1 MASMVLPQFD
11 GYAENRKAKKKAHK
25 KKKKQ
30 NKNKQSAQGDSNA
43 PSRSESPPSYK
54 STADDADANAA
65 QSRAP
70 SSVDTLRLPL
80 IVDGASWG
88 KKHAQAQS
96 QSGYGVNHASH
107 SYPDTSFAAQSSAAA
122 LHSPSIAAATEET
135 IRASSVQSRIHADVS
150 HSSTDPKKLP
160 YCQFHGTATCRFDP
174 ACCVHKARAD
184 CDCPRRPSCCCVHHA
199 GDCCTC
205 VYVPRSGY
213 LNGAYSLVGNEY
225 LPSYAP
231 HPVVKHGA
239 GISADPNHVSENWPL
254 KENGMSSKHSAE
266 NRPLHENGGAKKH
279 SDAATEYDNG
289 SLAAYVLRLYD
300 SDEFHDCRI
309 LLKSG
314 KDNFPPITIR
324 THKVLIARSPLLA
337 SILKSPATKQEIPEI
352 VAMAGENFLLV
363 KAFGIALQSLYG
375 LALLNQKRLR
385 SMTLFSLGYTEESIK
400 SSPYPINTA
409 LADFAMCYASSGA
422 FLQRRDIVETGIKLI
437 VEAINWDNIELIF
450 YFGFCISKFLI
461 TAPQIAEPEESS
473 PDQPVTDN
481 QGTPDK
487 ANDANDELQTKWAPH
502 LLTAALD
509 FVISRMEAG
518 FTLFPQAH
526 CKGMPDRIP
535 EYLHSSPTPSLPNPK
550 LAEVKFGSFA
560 ALEEQKQGPEIV
572 TTSAVLVC
580 LPFKHLKEAFVKMNA
595 RRILSSNLA
604 QAILLE
610 REQRRVQALR
620 AFARLRAQ
628 SSEQEIPSEI
638 LELGYR
644 EFFTSRNVFSDTEDD
659 SATASLEISLERE
672 WIGLAVGE
680 VVVKHRVIKEA
691 KE

>member
-1 MASMVLPQFD
+1 MASMVLPQLD
-11 GYAENRKAKKKAHK
+11 GYVENRRAKKKAHK

-30 NKNKQSAQGDSNA
+30 NKNKQSSQGDCNA
-43 PSRSESPPSYK
+43 PSCSESPPSYK
-54 STADDADANAA
+54 STADDAAAA
-65 QSRAP
+65 QLRAA

-88 KKHAQAQS
+88 KKHAAAQS
-96 QSGYGVNHASH
+96 QYSYGVNHHASH
-107 SYPDTSFAAQSSAAA
+107 SYHDISFVAQTSAAP
-122 LHSPSIAAATEET
+122 LHSPSIAATTEET
-135 IRASSVQSRIHADVS
+135 IRAPSVQSGIHGDVS
-150 HSSTDPKKLP
+150 LSSSASKKLP

-205 VYVPRSGY
+205 VYTPRSGY
-213 LNGAYSLVGNEY
+213 VNGACSLLGHD
-225 LPSYAP
+225 LPLYAL
-231 HPVVKHGA
+231 HPVAKNGEDV
-239 GISADPNHVSENWPL
+239 SADPSHVSKNWPL
-254 KENGMSSKHSAE
+254 KDNGTSSKDVAE
-266 NRPLHENGGAKKH
+266 NEVAKNH
-279 SDAATEYDNG
+279 PETATEYDDG
-289 SLAAYVLRLYD
+289 PLAAYVLRLYD
-300 SDEFHDCRI
+300 REEFHDCRI

-314 KDNFPPITIR
+314 KDNFPPISIR

-337 SILKSPATKQEIPEI
+337 SILKSPAAKQEIPEI

-437 VEAINWDNIELIF
+437 VEAINWDNIELIY

-461 TAPQIAEPEESS
+461 TAPQIAEPEKSS
-473 PDQPVTDN
+473 GDQPVTDN
-481 QGTPDK
+481 QRTLNK
-487 ANDANDELQTKWAPH
+487 VNDTNDDLQTKWAAH

-509 FVISRMEAG
+509 FVVSRMEAD

-535 EYLHSSPTPSLPNPK
+535 EYLHSSLTPSLPNPK

-560 ALEEQKQGPEIV
+560 ALEEQKQSPEIV

-580 LPFKHLKEAFVKMNA
+580 LPFEHLKEAFVKMNA
-595 RRILSSNLA
+595 RRILSSTLA

-620 AFARLRAQ
+620 AFARLRAH
-628 SSEQEIPSEI
+628 SSKQEIPAEI
-638 LELGYR
+638 VELGYR
-644 EFFTSRNVFSDTEDD
+644 EFFTSRNVFSDTEED
-659 SATASLEISLERE
+659 SSTASLKISLERE

-680 VVVKHRVIKEA
+680 VVVKHRVIKVA

>member
-1 MASMVLPQFD
+1 MASMVLPQLD
-11 GYAENRKAKKKAHK
+11 GYAENRRAKKNAHKKKKK

-30 NKNKQSAQGDSNA
+30 NKKKQSSQGDSNA
-43 PSRSESPPSYK
+43 PSCSESPPSYK
-54 STADDADANAA
+54 STADDADAA

-88 KKHAQAQS
+88 KKHSQAQS
-96 QSGYGVNHASH
+96 QYAYEVNHPASH
-107 SYPDTSFAAQSSAAA
+107 SYHDTSLVTQTSAAP
-122 LHSPSIAAATEET
+122 LHSPSIAATTEET
-135 IRASSVQSRIHADVS
+135 IRASSVQSGIPGDVS
-150 HSSTDPKKLP
+150 VSSSAPKKLP
-160 YCQFHGTATCRFDP
+160 PGPIATALVGPRAAVSTTLEIVVP
-174 ACCVHKARAD
+174 ACT
-184 CDCPRRPSCCCVHHA
+184 PRGAVSK
-199 GDCCTC
+199 
-205 VYVPRSGY
+205 
-213 LNGAYSLVGNEY
+213 NGE
-225 LPSYAP
+225 
-231 HPVVKHGA
+231 VV
-239 GISADPNHVSENWPL
+239 SADPKHVSKNWPL
-254 KENGMSSKHSAE
+254 KGNETSSKNVAENGV
-266 NRPLHENGGAKKH
+266 AKKH
-279 SDAATEYDNG
+279 PEAPTEFDDG
-289 SLAAYVLRLYD
+289 PLAAYILCLYD
-300 SDEFHDCRI
+300 SEEFHDCRI

-337 SILKSPATKQEIPEI
+337 AVLKSPAAKQDIPEI

-437 VEAINWDNIELIF
+437 VEVINWDNIELIF
-450 YFGFCISKFLI
+450 YFGFCISEFLV
-461 TAPQIAEPEESS
+461 TAPQIAELEKSS
-473 PDQPVTDN
+473 ANQPATNN
-481 QGTPDK
+481 QATPNK
-487 ANDANDELQTKWAPH
+487 VNDANDELLTKWAAH
-502 LLTAALD
+502 LLIAALD
-509 FVISRMEAG
+509 FVVSRMESDFA
-518 FTLFPQAH
+518 LFPQAH
-526 CKGMPDRIP
+526 CKGMPDRVP

-560 ALEEQKQGPEIV
+560 ALEEQKQSPEIV

-580 LPFKHLKEAFVKMNA
+580 LPFEHLKEAFVKMNA
-595 RRILSSNLA
+595 RGILSSSLA
-604 QAILLE
+604 QAILRE
-610 REQRRVQALR
+610 RERRRVQALR

-628 SSEQEIPSEI
+628 SSEQEIPAEI
-638 LELGYR
+638 IELGYR
-644 EFFTSRNVFSDTEDD
+644 EFFTSRNVFSDTAED
-659 SATASLEISLERE
+659 SSTASLEISLERE

-680 VVVKHRVIKEA
+680 VVVKHRVIKMA

>member
-1 MASMVLPQFD
+1 MASMVLPQLD
-11 GYAENRKAKKKAHK
+11 GWAENRRAKKKAHK

-30 NKNKQSAQGDSNA
+30 NKNKQSSQGDSNA
-43 PSRSESPPSYK
+43 PSCSESPPSYK
-54 STADDADANAA
+54 TTADDADAA

-88 KKHAQAQS
+88 KKPVPAQS
-96 QSGYGVNHASH
+96 QYAYGVNHHAAH
-107 SYPDTSFAAQSSAAA
+107 SYHDISFVAQTSAAP
-122 LHSPSIAAATEET
+122 LHSPSIAATTEET
-135 IRASSVQSRIHADVS
+135 IRASSMQSGFPGDVS
-150 HSSTDPKKLP
+150 LSSSAPKKLP

-205 VYVPRSGY
+205 VYTPRSGY
-213 LNGAYSLVGNEY
+213 VNGACSLIGHD
-225 LPSYAP
+225 LPSYAR
-231 HPVVKHGA
+231 HPVKNGEVV
-239 GISADPNHVSENWPL
+239 SADPNQVSRNWPL
-254 KENGMSSKHSAE
+254 KENGTSPKDVAE
-266 NRPLHENGGAKKH
+266 NGVAKKH
-279 SDAATEYDNG
+279 PEVATEYDDG
-289 SLAAYVLRLYD
+289 PLAAYVLRLYD
-300 SDEFHDCRI
+300 SEEFHDCRI

-337 SILKSPATKQEIPEI
+337 AILKSPAAKQEIPEI

-385 SMTLFSLGYTEESIK
+385 SMTLFSLGYNEESIK

-409 LADFAMCYASSGA
+409 LADFALCYASSGA
-422 FLQRRDIVETGIKLI
+422 FLQRRDIVEMGIKLI
-437 VEAINWDNIELIF
+437 VEVINWDNIELIF

-461 TAPQIAEPEESS
+461 TAPQSAEPEKSS
-473 PDQPVTDN
+473 ADQPATDN
-481 QGTPDK
+481 QGTPNK
-487 ANDANDELQTKWAPH
+487 TSDANDELQTKWAAH

-509 FVISRMEAG
+509 FVVSHMEAD

-560 ALEEQKQGPEIV
+560 ALEEQKQSPEVV

-595 RRILSSNLA
+595 RRILSSTLA

-610 REQRRVQALR
+610 REHRRVQALR

-628 SSEQEIPSEI
+628 SSEQEIPPEI
-638 LELGYR
+638 VELGHR
-644 EFFTSRNVFSDTEDD
+644 EFFTSRNVFSDTEED
-659 SATASLEISLERE
+659 SSTASLEISLERE

-680 VVVKHRVIKEA
+680 VVVKHRVIKKA

>member
-1 MASMVLPQFD
+1 MASMVLPQLD
-11 GYAENRKAKKKAHK
+11 GYAENRRAKKNAHKKK

-30 NKNKQSAQGDSNA
+30 NKKKQSSQGDSNA
-43 PSRSESPPSYK
+43 PSCSESPPSYK
-54 STADDADANAA
+54 STADDADAA

-88 KKHAQAQS
+88 KKHSQAQS
-96 QSGYGVNHASH
+96 QYAYGVNHPASH
-107 SYPDTSFAAQSSAAA
+107 SYHDTSFVTQTSAAP
-122 LHSPSIAAATEET
+122 LHSPSIAATTEET
-135 IRASSVQSRIHADVS
+135 IRASSVQSGIPGDVS
-150 HSSTDPKKLP
+150 VSSSAPKKLP
-160 YCQFHGTATCRFDP
+160 YCHVHGTATCRFDP

-205 VYVPRSGY
+205 VYTAQSGY
-213 LNGAYSLVGNEY
+213 VNGAYSLIGHD

-231 HPVVKHGA
+231 HPVSKNGEVV
-239 GISADPNHVSENWPL
+239 SADPKHVSKNWPL
-254 KENGMSSKHSAE
+254 KDNGTSSKNVAENGV
-266 NRPLHENGGAKKH
+266 AKKH
-279 SDAATEYDNG
+279 PETPTEFDDG
-289 SLAAYVLRLYD
+289 PLAAYILRLYD
-300 SDEFHDCRI
+300 SEEFHDCRI
-309 LLKSG
+309 LLKSD

-337 SILKSPATKQEIPEI
+337 AVLKSPAAKQDIPEI

-437 VEAINWDNIELIF
+437 VEVINWDNIELIF
-450 YFGFCISKFLI
+450 YFGFCISKFLV
-461 TAPQIAEPEESS
+461 TAPQIAELEKSS
-473 PDQPVTDN
+473 ANQPATNN
-481 QGTPDK
+481 QATPNK
-487 ANDANDELQTKWAPH
+487 VNDANDELLTKWAAH

-509 FVISRMEAG
+509 FVVSRMESDFA
-518 FTLFPQAH
+518 LFPQAH

-535 EYLHSSPTPSLPNPK
+535 EYLDSSPTPSLPNPK

-560 ALEEQKQGPEIV
+560 ALEEQKQSPEIV

-580 LPFKHLKEAFVKMNA
+580 LPFEHLKEAFVKMNA
-595 RRILSSNLA
+595 RGILSSSLA
-604 QAILLE
+604 QAILRE
-610 REQRRVQALR
+610 RERRRVQALR

-628 SSEQEIPSEI
+628 SSEQEIPAEI
-638 LELGYR
+638 IELGYR
-644 EFFTSRNVFSDTEDD
+644 EFFTSRNVFSDTAED
-659 SATASLEISLERE
+659 SSTASLEISLERE

-680 VVVKHRVIKEA
+680 VVVKHRVIKMA

>member
-1 MASMVLPQFD
+1 MASMVLPQLD
-11 GYAENRKAKKKAHK
+11 GWAENRRAKKKANK

-30 NKNKQSAQGDSNA
+30 NKNKQSSQGDSNA
-43 PSRSESPPSYK
+43 PSCGESPPSYK
-54 STADDADANAA
+54 TTADDADAA

-88 KKHAQAQS
+88 KKPVLAQS
-96 QSGYGVNHASH
+96 QYAYGGDHHAAH
-107 SYPDTSFAAQSSAAA
+107 SYHDISFVAQTSAVP
-122 LHSPSIAAATEET
+122 LHSPSIAATTEET
-135 IRASSVQSRIHADVS
+135 IRASSVQSGIPGDVS
-150 HSSTDPKKLP
+150 LSSSAPKKLP

-205 VYVPRSGY
+205 VYTPRSGY
-213 LNGAYSLVGNEY
+213 VNGACSLTSHD

-231 HPVVKHGA
+231 HPVKNGEVV
-239 GISADPNHVSENWPL
+239 SADLNHVSKNWPL
-254 KENGMSSKHSAE
+254 KDNEMSSKDVAE
-266 NRPLHENGGAKKH
+266 NGVAKKYPE
-279 SDAATEYDNG
+279 AATEYDDG
-289 SLAAYVLRLYD
+289 PLAAYVLRLYD
-300 SDEFHDCRI
+300 SEEFHDCRI

-337 SILKSPATKQEIPEI
+337 AILKSPAAKQEIPEI
-352 VAMAGENFLLV
+352 VAMASENFLLV

-422 FLQRRDIVETGIKLI
+422 FLQRRDIVETGIRLI
-437 VEAINWDNIELIF
+437 VEVINWDNIELIF

-461 TAPQIAEPEESS
+461 TAPQIAEPEKSS
-473 PDQPVTDN
+473 ADQPATDS
-481 QGTPDK
+481 QGTPNK
-487 ANDANDELQTKWAPH
+487 VNDANDELQTKWAAH

-509 FVISRMEAG
+509 FVVSHMEAD

-550 LAEVKFGSFA
+550 LAEVKFGSFT
-560 ALEEQKQGPEIV
+560 ALEEQKQSPEVVI
-572 TTSAVLVC
+572 TSAVLVC

-595 RRILSSNLA
+595 RRILSSTLA

-628 SSEQEIPSEI
+628 SSEQEIPAEI
-638 LELGYR
+638 VELGHR
-644 EFFTSRNVFSDTEDD
+644 EFFTSRNVFSDTEED
-659 SATASLEISLERE
+659 SSTASLEISLERE

-680 VVVKHRVIKEA
+680 VVVKHRVIKKA

>member
-1 MASMVLPQFD
+1 MVLPQLD
-11 GYAENRKAKKKAHK
+11 GYAENRRAKKNAHKK

-30 NKNKQSAQGDSNA
+30 NKKKQALQGDSNA
-43 PSRSESPPSYK
+43 PSCSESPPSYK
-54 STADDADANAA
+54 STAGDAVAA
-65 QSRAP
+65 QSRVP
-70 SSVDTLRLPL
+70 SSLDTLRLPL
-80 IVDGASWG
+80 VVDGASWG
-88 KKHAQAQS
+88 TKHGQIQS
-96 QSGYGVNHASH
+96 QS
-107 SYPDTSFAAQSSAAA
+107 T
-122 LHSPSIAAATEET
+122 TEET
-135 IRASSVQSRIHADVS
+135 IRASSVQSGIPGDVS
-150 HSSTDPKKLP
+150 HSSLAIKELP
-160 YCQFHGTATCRFDP
+160 YCQVHGTATCRFDP
-174 ACCVHKARAD
+174 ACCVHKAQAD

-205 VYVPRSGY
+205 VYTPRSGY
-213 LNGAYSLVGNEY
+213 VNGAYSLIGHD
-225 LPSYAP
+225 LPSYAL
-231 HPVVKHGA
+231 HPVSKNGEVVL
-239 GISADPNHVSENWPL
+239 SDPSRVSKNWLL
-254 KENGMSSKHSAE
+254 KDDGTSSKDVTENGVV
-266 NRPLHENGGAKKH
+266 KKH
-279 SDAATEYDNG
+279 PDPVTAYDDG
-289 SLAAYVLRLYD
+289 PLAAYVLRLYD
-300 SDEFHDCRI
+300 SAEFHDCRI

-337 SILKSPATKQEIPEI
+337 SIMKSPAAKQDIPEI

-409 LADFAMCYASSGA
+409 LADFALCYASSGA

-437 VEAINWDNIELIF
+437 VEVINWDNIELIF
-450 YFGFCISKFLI
+450 YFGFCMSKFLI
-461 TAPQIAEPEESS
+461 TAPQMAELEKSS
-473 PDQPVTDN
+473 ADQPATDN
-481 QGTPDK
+481 QGPP
-487 ANDANDELQTKWAPH
+487 NRLHGANDELQTRWATH

-509 FVISRMEAG
+509 FVVNRMEAD

-535 EYLHSSPTPSLPNPK
+535 EYLHSSPTLSLPK

-560 ALEEQKQGPEIV
+560 ALEEQKQSPQIV
-572 TTSAVLVC
+572 ATSAVLVC
-580 LPFKHLKEAFVKMNA
+580 LPFQHLKEAFVKMNA
-595 RRILSSNLA
+595 RGILSSTLA

-628 SSEQEIPSEI
+628 NSEQEIPAEI
-638 LELGYR
+638 IELGFR
-644 EFFTSRNVFSDTEDD
+644 EFFTSRNVFSEED
-659 SATASLEISLERE
+659 SSSASLEISLERE
-672 WIGLAVGE
+672 WFGLAGGE
-680 VVVKHRVIKEA
+680 VVIKHRVIKKA

>member
-1 MASMVLPQFD
+1 MASMVLPQLD
-11 GYAENRKAKKKAHK
+11 GYAENRRAKKNAHKKKK

-30 NKNKQSAQGDSNA
+30 NKKKQSSQGDSNA
-43 PSRSESPPSYK
+43 PSCSESPPSYK
-54 STADDADANAA
+54 STADDAYAA
-65 QSRAP
+65 LSRAP

-88 KKHAQAQS
+88 EKHAQAQS
-96 QSGYGVNHASH
+96 QYAYGVNHPASH
-107 SYPDTSFAAQSSAAA
+107 SYHDTTFVTQTSAAP
-122 LHSPSIAAATEET
+122 LHSPSIAATTEET
-135 IRASSVQSRIHADVS
+135 IRASSVQSGSPGDVGL
-150 HSSTDPKKLP
+150 SSSAPKKLP
-160 YCQFHGTATCRFDP
+160 YCQVHGTATCRFDP
-174 ACCVHKARAD
+174 ACCVHRTRAD

-205 VYVPRSGY
+205 VYTPRSGY
-213 LNGAYSLVGNEY
+213 VNGAYSLIGHD

-231 HPVVKHGA
+231 HPVSKNGEVA
-239 GISADPNHVSENWPL
+239 SADPNDISKNWPL
-254 KENGMSSKHSAE
+254 KDNGTISKDAAENGV
-266 NRPLHENGGAKKH
+266 AKKH
-279 SDAATEYDNG
+279 PEAATVYDDG
-289 SLAAYVLRLYD
+289 PLAAYVLRLYD
-300 SDEFHDCRI
+300 SEEFHDCRI
-309 LLKSG
+309 LLESG

-337 SILKSPATKQEIPEI
+337 SILKSSAAKQDIPEI

-422 FLQRRDIVETGIKLI
+422 FLQRRDIVGMGIKLI
-437 VEAINWDNIELIF
+437 VEVINWDNIELIF

-461 TAPQIAEPEESS
+461 TAPQIAELEKS
-473 PDQPVTDN
+473 QIIDN
-481 QGTPDK
+481 QGTPSK
-487 ANDANDELQTKWAPH
+487 VNDANDELQTKWAAH

-509 FVISRMEAG
+509 FVVNRMESD
-518 FTLFPQAH
+518 FTLHAR
-526 CKGMPDRIP
+526 PDP

-560 ALEEQKQGPEIV
+560 ALEEQKQSTEIV

-580 LPFKHLKEAFVKMNA
+580 LPFKHLKEAFVKMHA
-595 RRILSSNLA
+595 RGILSSSLA

-628 SSEQEIPSEI
+628 NSEQEIPAEI
-638 LELGYR
+638 IELGYR

-659 SATASLEISLERE
+659 SPTASLEISLERE

-680 VVVKHRVIKEA
+680 VVVKHRVIKTA
-691 KE
+691 KG

>member
-1 MASMVLPQFD
+1 MASMVLPQLD
-11 GYAENRKAKKKAHK
+11 GYAENRRAKKNAHKKK

-30 NKNKQSAQGDSNA
+30 NKKKQSSQGDSNA
-43 PSRSESPPSYK
+43 PSCSESPPSYK
-54 STADDADANAA
+54 STADDADAA

-88 KKHAQAQS
+88 KKHSQAQS
-96 QSGYGVNHASH
+96 QYAYGVNHPASH
-107 SYPDTSFAAQSSAAA
+107 SYHDTSFVTQTSAAP
-122 LHSPSIAAATEET
+122 LHSPSIAASTEET
-135 IRASSVQSRIHADVS
+135 IRASSVQSGIPGDVS
-150 HSSTDPKKLP
+150 VSSSAPKKLP
-160 YCQFHGTATCRFDP
+160 PGPIATALVGPRAAVSTTLEIVVP
-174 ACCVHKARAD
+174 ACT
-184 CDCPRRPSCCCVHHA
+184 PRGAVSK
-199 GDCCTC
+199 
-205 VYVPRSGY
+205 
-213 LNGAYSLVGNEY
+213 NGE
-225 LPSYAP
+225 
-231 HPVVKHGA
+231 VV
-239 GISADPNHVSENWPL
+239 SADPKHVSKNWPL
-254 KENGMSSKHSAE
+254 KDNETSSKNVAENGI
-266 NRPLHENGGAKKH
+266 AKKH
-279 SDAATEYDNG
+279 PETPTEFDDG
-289 SLAAYVLRLYD
+289 PLAAYILRLYD
-300 SDEFHDCRI
+300 SEEFHDCRI

-337 SILKSPATKQEIPEI
+337 AVLKSPAAKQDIPEI

-409 LADFAMCYASSGA
+409 LADFAMCYATSGA

-437 VEAINWDNIELIF
+437 VEVINWDNIELIF
-450 YFGFCISKFLI
+450 YFGFCISKFLV
-461 TAPQIAEPEESS
+461 TAPQIAELEKSS
-473 PDQPVTDN
+473 ANQPATNN
-481 QGTPDK
+481 QATPNK
-487 ANDANDELQTKWAPH
+487 VNDANDELLTKWAAH

-509 FVISRMEAG
+509 FVVSRMESDFA
-518 FTLFPQAH
+518 LFPQAH

-535 EYLHSSPTPSLPNPK
+535 EYLDSSPTPSLPNPK

-560 ALEEQKQGPEIV
+560 ALEEQKQSPEIV

-580 LPFKHLKEAFVKMNA
+580 LPFEHLKEAFVKMNA
-595 RRILSSNLA
+595 RGILSSSLA
-604 QAILLE
+604 QAILRE
-610 REQRRVQALR
+610 RERRRVQALR

-628 SSEQEIPSEI
+628 SSEQEIPAEI
-638 LELGYR
+638 IELGYR
-644 EFFTSRNVFSDTEDD
+644 EFFTSRNVFSDTAED
-659 SATASLEISLERE
+659 SSTASLEISLERE

-680 VVVKHRVIKEA
+680 VVVKHRVIKMA

>member
-1 MASMVLPQFD
+1 MASMVLPQLD
-11 GYAENRKAKKKAHK
+11 GYAENRRAKKNAHKK

-30 NKNKQSAQGDSNA
+30 NKKKQSSQGDSNA
-43 PSRSESPPSYK
+43 LSCSESPPSYK
-54 STADDADANAA
+54 STADDADAA

-88 KKHAQAQS
+88 KKHSQAQS
-96 QSGYGVNHASH
+96 QYAYGVNHPASH
-107 SYPDTSFAAQSSAAA
+107 SYHDTSFVTQTSAAP
-122 LHSPSIAAATEET
+122 LHSPSIAATTEET
-135 IRASSVQSRIHADVS
+135 IRASSVQNGIHGDVS
-150 HSSTDPKKLP
+150 HSSSAPKKLP
-160 YCQFHGTATCRFDP
+160 YCQVHGTATCRFDP
-174 ACCVHKARAD
+174 ACCVHKAQAD

-205 VYVPRSGY
+205 VYTPRSGY
-213 LNGAYSLVGNEY
+213 VNGVYSLIGHD

-231 HPVVKHGA
+231 HPVSKNGEVV
-239 GISADPNHVSENWPL
+239 SADPNHVSKNWPL
-254 KENGMSSKHSAE
+254 KDNGTSSKDVAE
-266 NRPLHENGGAKKH
+266 DGVAKKH
-279 SDAATEYDNG
+279 PEAATAYDDG
-289 SLAAYVLRLYD
+289 PLTAYVLRLYD
-300 SDEFHDCRI
+300 SEEFHDCRI

-337 SILKSPATKQEIPEI
+337 SILKSPAAKQDIPEI

-437 VEAINWDNIELIF
+437 AEVINWDNIELIF

-461 TAPQIAEPEESS
+461 TAPQIAEPEKS
-473 PDQPVTDN
+473 PADQPATDN
-481 QGTPDK
+481 QGPPNRL
-487 ANDANDELQTKWAPH
+487 NDANDELQTRWAAH

-509 FVISRMEAG
+509 FVVNRMEAD

-560 ALEEQKQGPEIV
+560 ALEEQKQSPEIV

-595 RRILSSNLA
+595 RGILSSTLA

-628 SSEQEIPSEI
+628 SREQEIPAEI
-638 LELGYR
+638 IELGFR
-644 EFFTSRNVFSDTEDD
+644 EFFTSRNVFSETEED
-659 SATASLEISLERE
+659 SSTASLEISLERE
-672 WIGLAVGE
+672 WFGLAGGE
-680 VVVKHRVIKEA
+680 VVVKHRVIKKA

>member
-11 GYAENRKAKKKAHK
+11 GSAENKKAKKKAYK

-30 NKNKQSAQGDSNA
+30 NKNKQSSQADSNA

-54 STADDADANAA
+54 STADAADAA
-65 QSRAP
+65 QSQSLAA

-96 QSGYGVNHASH
+96 QSQYGYASH
-107 SYPDTSFAAQSSAAA
+107 SYHDTSFVTQSSAAP
-122 LHSPSIAAATEET
+122 LHSPSIAATTEET
-135 IRASSVQSRIHADVS
+135 IRASSVQSGIHGDVS
-150 HSSTDPKKLP
+150 LSSTAPKKLP
-160 YCQFHGTATCRFDP
+160 YCQIHGTATCRFDP
-174 ACCVHKARAD
+174 ACCVHKARSD

-205 VYVPRSGY
+205 VYTPRRGY
-213 LNGAYSLVGNEY
+213 VNGAYSLFGHD

-231 HPVVKHGA
+231 HPVGKNGEVTST
-239 GISADPNHVSENWPL
+239 IWPL
-254 KENGMSSKHSAE
+254 KDKGTSSKPVGDWPLYENGV
-266 NRPLHENGGAKKH
+266 AKKLPE
-279 SDAATEYDNG
+279 AATEYDDG
-289 SLAAYVLRLYD
+289 PLAAYVLRLYD
-300 SDEFHDCRI
+300 SEEFHDCRI

-324 THKVLIARSPLLA
+324 THKVFVARSPLLA
-337 SILKSPATKQEIPEI
+337 SILKSSAAKQEIPEI

-409 LADFAMCYASSGA
+409 LADFALCYASSGA

-461 TAPQIAEPEESS
+461 TAPQLAEPENSS
-473 PDQPVTDN
+473 ADQPVTDN
-481 QGTPDK
+481 QATPNK
-487 ANDANDELQTKWAPH
+487 VNDANDELQTKWAPH

-509 FVISRMEAG
+509 FVISRMEAD

-535 EYLHSSPTPSLPNPK
+535 EYLHSPPTPSLPNPK

-560 ALEEQKQGPEIV
+560 ALEEQKQRPEIV
-572 TTSAVLVC
+572 TTSAILVC

-595 RRILSSNLA
+595 RRILSSSLA

-628 SSEQEIPSEI
+628 SSEQEIPAEI
-638 LELGYR
+638 LELGHR
-644 EFFTSRNVFSDTEDD
+644 EFFTSRNVFSDTEED

-680 VVVKHRVIKEA
+680 VVVKHRVIKTA

>member
-1 MASMVLPQFD
+1 MASMVLPQLD
-11 GYAENRKAKKKAHK
+11 GYAENRRAKKNAHKK

-30 NKNKQSAQGDSNA
+30 NKKKQSSQGDSNA
-43 PSRSESPPSYK
+43 PSCSESPPSYK
-54 STADDADANAA
+54 STADDADAA

-88 KKHAQAQS
+88 KKHSQAQS
-96 QSGYGVNHASH
+96 QYAYGVNHPASH
-107 SYPDTSFAAQSSAAA
+107 SYHDTSFVTQTSAAP
-122 LHSPSIAAATEET
+122 LHSPSIAASTEET
-135 IRASSVQSRIHADVS
+135 IRASSVQSGIPGDVS
-150 HSSTDPKKLP
+150 VSSSAPKKLP
-160 YCQFHGTATCRFDP
+160 YCHVHGTATCRFDP
-174 ACCVHKARAD
+174 ECCVHKARAD

-205 VYVPRSGY
+205 VYTARSGY
-213 LNGAYSLVGNEY
+213 VNGAYSLIGHD

-231 HPVVKHGA
+231 HPVSKNGEVV
-239 GISADPNHVSENWPL
+239 SADPKHVSKNWPL
-254 KENGMSSKHSAE
+254 KDNETSSKNVAENGI
-266 NRPLHENGGAKKH
+266 AKKH
-279 SDAATEYDNG
+279 PETPTEFDDG
-289 SLAAYVLRLYD
+289 PLAAYILRLYD
-300 SDEFHDCRI
+300 SEEFHDCRI

-337 SILKSPATKQEIPEI
+337 AVLKSPAAKQDIPEI

-409 LADFAMCYASSGA
+409 LADFAMCYATSGA

-437 VEAINWDNIELIF
+437 VEVINWDNIELIF
-450 YFGFCISKFLI
+450 YFGFCISKFLV
-461 TAPQIAEPEESS
+461 TAPQIAELEKSS
-473 PDQPVTDN
+473 ANQPATNN
-481 QGTPDK
+481 QATPNK
-487 ANDANDELQTKWAPH
+487 VNDANDELLTKWAAH

-509 FVISRMEAG
+509 FVVSRMESDFA
-518 FTLFPQAH
+518 LFPQAH

-535 EYLHSSPTPSLPNPK
+535 EYLDSSPTPSLPNPK

-560 ALEEQKQGPEIV
+560 ALEEQKQSPEIV

-580 LPFKHLKEAFVKMNA
+580 LPFEHLKEAFVKMNA
-595 RRILSSNLA
+595 RGILSSSLA
-604 QAILLE
+604 QAILRE
-610 REQRRVQALR
+610 RERRRVQALR

-628 SSEQEIPSEI
+628 SSEQEIPAEI
-638 LELGYR
+638 IELGYR
-644 EFFTSRNVFSDTEDD
+644 EFFTSRNVFSDTAED
-659 SATASLEISLERE
+659 SSTASLEISLERE

-680 VVVKHRVIKEA
+680 VVVKHRVIKMA